1 MSRIV
6 TWKPAAAHAWAI
18 PAPIVPAPI
27 TAIRLTSSARIVTT
41 FAPNARTVHRPL
53 RAAGVRY
60 ARIPPAAM
68 RGGPYAAI
76 ALAVVSVSFSAIFI
90 SWSTSPFITIALY
103 RLALASLILAP
114 FALLDRRRPMR
125 GILRKDALVMI
136 GVGAIL
142 ATHFTLWIGS
152 LKIEG
157 VSVSVASSV
166 ILVTSHPLLV
176 GVLSHYVLK
185 ERLNA
190 WMALGI
196 ALGFS
201 GVIVIAVADSTARS
215 GNGIGDLLAFTGG
228 IAAGF
233 YFLAGRR
240 LRQRVPLLAYAFV
253 VYVSATGVLFLYALG
268 LRESLLPMG
277 DWRTEIALFLAMAVI
292 PQIGGPTL
300 YNWSLRWVTAPVVSL
315 SLVGEPIGSS
325 LLAWVL
331 LRQVPGVAVAI
342 GGALALAGIYL
353 TVMGQGAKTRSAIA
367 ARDVE

>member
-1 MSRIV
+1 
-6 TWKPAAAHAWAI
+6 
-18 PAPIVPAPI
+18 
-27 TAIRLTSSARIVTT
+27 
-41 FAPNARTVHRPL
+41 
-53 RAAGVRY
+53 
-60 ARIPPAAM
+60 M
-68 RGGPYAAI
+68 RGGPYAGI

-114 FALLDRRRPMR
+114 FALLDPRKPLQTISRRE
-125 GILRKDALVMI
+125 LALMA
-136 GVGAIL
+136 GVGVIL
-142 ATHFTLWIGS
+142 ASHFTLWIGS
-152 LKIEG
+152 LKIES
-157 VSVSVASSV
+157 VRVSVASSV

-176 GVLSHYVLK
+176 GLLSHFVLR

-201 GVIVIAVADSTARS
+201 GVVVIAFADAQAASATLI
-215 GNGIGDLLAFTGG
+215 GNLLAFAGG

-240 LRQRVPLLAYAFV
+240 LRQRIPLIAYAFV
-253 VYVSATGVLFLYALG
+253 VYASATAALFLLTIALG
-268 LRESLLPMG
+268 ESLTPMG
-277 DWRTEIALFLAMAVI
+277 DAGRELVLFLAMALI
-292 PQIGGPTL
+292 PQIGGHTL

-325 LLAWVL
+325 LLAWAL
-331 LRQVPGVAVAI
+331 LNQVPGVAVAL

-353 TVMGQGAKTRSAIA
+353 TATGQGARTREAIA

>member
-1 MSRIV
+1 
-6 TWKPAAAHAWAI
+6 
-18 PAPIVPAPI
+18 
-27 TAIRLTSSARIVTT
+27 
-41 FAPNARTVHRPL
+41 
-53 RAAGVRY
+53 
-60 ARIPPAAM
+60 M

-114 FALLDRRRPMR
+114 FAFLDRRRPLR

-176 GVLSHYVLK
+176 GVLSHYVLR

-201 GVIVIAVADSTARS
+201 GVVVIAVADSTARS
-215 GNGIGDLLAFTGG
+215 GSGIGDLLAFTGG

-268 LRESLLPMG
+268 LRESLLPVG
-277 DWRTEIALFLAMAVI
+277 DWRTELALFLAMAVI
-292 PQIGGPTL
+292 PQIGGHTPDKL
-300 YNWSLRWVTAPVVSL
+300 GPRWGTAPVGGLGLLRGPV
-315 SLVGEPIGSS
+315 GSS
-325 LLAWVL
+325 PLAWGL
-331 LRQVPGVAVAI
+331 LREMPLAAGGIGRGPPPG
-342 GGALALAGIYL
+342 GGCL
-353 TVMGQGAKTRSAIA
+353 T
-367 ARDVE
+367 

>member
-1 MSRIV
+1 
-6 TWKPAAAHAWAI
+6 
-18 PAPIVPAPI
+18 
-27 TAIRLTSSARIVTT
+27 
-41 FAPNARTVHRPL
+41 
-53 RAAGVRY
+53 
-60 ARIPPAAM
+60 M

-114 FALLDRRRPMR
+114 FALLDRRRPLR
-125 GILRKDALVMI
+125 GISRRDALIMI

-157 VSVSVASSV
+157 VSVNVASSV

-176 GVLSHYVLK
+176 GVLSHYVLR

-201 GVIVIAVADSTARS
+201 GVVVIAVADSTARS
-215 GNGIGDLLAFTGG
+215 GSGIGDLLAFTGG

-268 LRESLLPMG
+268 LRESLLPVG
-277 DWRTEIALFLAMAVI
+277 DWRTELALFLAMAMI
-292 PQIGGPTL
+292 PQIGGHTL
-300 YNWSLRWVTAPVVSL
+300 YNWSLRWVTAPMVSL

-325 LLAWVL
+325 LLAWAL
-331 LRQVPGVAVAI
+331 LSQAPGAAVAL
-342 GGALALAGIYL
+342 GGALALGGIYL
-353 TVMGQGAKTRSAIA
+353 TVLGQGARTQQAIA

>member
-1 MSRIV
+1 
-6 TWKPAAAHAWAI
+6 
-18 PAPIVPAPI
+18 
-27 TAIRLTSSARIVTT
+27 
-41 FAPNARTVHRPL
+41 
-53 RAAGVRY
+53 
-60 ARIPPAAM
+60 M

-114 FALLDRRRPMR
+114 FALLDRRRPLR
-125 GILRKDALVMI
+125 GISRRDALIMI

-157 VSVSVASSV
+157 VSVNVASSV

-176 GVLSHYVLK
+176 GVLSHYVLR

-201 GVIVIAVADSTARS
+201 GVVVIAVADSTARS
-215 GNGIGDLLAFTGG
+215 GSGIGDLLAFTGG

-268 LRESLLPMG
+268 LRESLLPVG
-277 DWRTEIALFLAMAVI
+277 DWRTELALFLAMAMI
-292 PQIGGPTL
+292 PQIGGHTL
-300 YNWSLRWVTAPVVSL
+300 YNWSLRWVTAPMVSL

-325 LLAWVL
+325 LLAWAL
-331 LRQVPGVAVAI
+331 LNQAPGAAVAL
-342 GGALALAGIYL
+342 GGALALGGIYL
-353 TVMGQGAKTRSAIA
+353 TVLGQGARTQQAIA

>member
-1 MSRIV
+1 MR
-6 TWKPAAAHAWAI
+6 
-18 PAPIVPAPI
+18 
-27 TAIRLTSSARIVTT
+27 
-41 FAPNARTVHRPL
+41 RPH
-53 RAAGVRY
+53 
-60 ARIPPAAM
+60 
-68 RGGPYAAI
+68 AAI

-103 RLALASLILAP
+103 RLAFASMILTP
-114 FALLDRRRPMR
+114 FALWNRSVLMA
-125 GILRKDALVMI
+125 LSRKEVFGMM

-176 GVLSHYVLK
+176 GLLSHFVLK
-185 ERLNA
+185 ERLNLR
-190 WMALGI
+190 MALGI

-201 GVIVIAVADSTARS
+201 GVVVIAIADSTARS
-215 GNGIGDLLAFTGG
+215 ASLVGDLLAFIGG
-228 IAAGF
+228 VAAGF

-240 LRQRVPLLAYAFV
+240 LRQRIPLLAYAFV
-253 VYVSATGVLFLYALG
+253 VYLTATGVLFSYTLFLH
-268 LRESLLPMG
+268 ESLLPVG
-277 DWRTEIALFLAMAVI
+277 EVPRELLLFLAMALI
-292 PQIGGPTL
+292 PQIGGHTL
-300 YNWSLRWVTAPVVSL
+300 YNWSLRWVPAPIVSL

-331 LRQVPGVAVAI
+331 LQQTPGIAVAL
-342 GGALALAGIYL
+342 GGALALIGIYL
-353 TVMGQGAKTRSAIA
+353 AAMGQGSQGRETIA

>member
-1 MSRIV
+1 
-6 TWKPAAAHAWAI
+6 
-18 PAPIVPAPI
+18 
-27 TAIRLTSSARIVTT
+27 
-41 FAPNARTVHRPL
+41 
-53 RAAGVRY
+53 
-60 ARIPPAAM
+60 M
-68 RGGPYAAI
+68 RGGPYAGI

-114 FALLDRRRPMR
+114 FALLDPRKPLQTISRRE
-125 GILRKDALVMI
+125 LALMAAV
-136 GVGAIL
+136 GVIL
-142 ATHFTLWIGS
+142 ACHFTLWIGS
-152 LKIEG
+152 LKIES
-157 VSVSVASSV
+157 VRVSVASSV

-176 GVLSHYVLK
+176 GLLSHFVLR

-201 GVIVIAVADSTARS
+201 GVVVIAFADAQAASATLV
-215 GNGIGDLLAFTGG
+215 GNLLAFAGG

-240 LRQRVPLLAYAFV
+240 LRQRIPLIAYAFV
-253 VYVSATGVLFLYALG
+253 VYASATAALFVLTIALG
-268 LRESLLPMG
+268 ESLTPVG
-277 DWRTEIALFLAMAVI
+277 DAGRELMLFLAMALI
-292 PQIGGPTL
+292 PQIGGHTL

-331 LRQVPGVAVAI
+331 LDQVPGVAVAL

-353 TVMGQGAKTRSAIA
+353 TATGQGARTREAIA
-367 ARDVE
+367 SRDVE